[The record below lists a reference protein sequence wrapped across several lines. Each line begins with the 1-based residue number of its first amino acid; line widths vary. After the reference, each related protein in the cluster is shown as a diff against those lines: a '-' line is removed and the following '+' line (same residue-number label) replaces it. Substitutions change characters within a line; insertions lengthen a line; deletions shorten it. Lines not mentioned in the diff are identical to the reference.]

1 MAKVAHY
8 AYPEILYRFRSINPD
23 NWEREMRCIKRGEI
37 YCGKFSNLNDPM
49 EGVHRESALFRK
61 SKNYDGSMSKIRR
74 EMESIGVASLSECRN
89 SETMWAHYAGQ
100 FSGILISYRFKRLV
114 RSTPS
119 ECKIVRMVYNEVP
132 PVFLRDNMP
141 LDQRARLALSTK
153 TLKWADERE
162 WRLLAPEIGSIKYED
177 EKTVKD
183 IVIGAR
189 FDRKRFLGELKE
201 ICLDLEIKL
210 LEMKVGGY
218 QLEYSEVL

>member
-1 MAKVAHY
+1 MAEVTNY
-8 AYPEILYRFRSINPD
+8 AFPEILYRFRSVNSD
-23 NWEREMRCIKRGEI
+23 TWKRELECIKKGEI

-61 SKNYDGSMSKIRR
+61 SNNYDGSMRKIRR

-100 FSGILISYRFKRLV
+100 FSGILIAYRFKRLV

-119 ECKIVRMVYNEVP
+119 SCKIVKMVYNEVP

-141 LDQRARLALSTK
+141 IDQRARLALSTK

-162 WRLLAPEIGSIKYED
+162 WRLLAPEIGSVKYED
-177 EKTVKD
+177 KQTVRD
-183 IVIGAR
+183 IVVGAR
-189 FDRKRFLGELKE
+189 FDRKKFLDELKGV
-201 ICLDLEIKL
+201 CTDLSIKL
-210 LEMKVGGY
+210 LETKVGGY
-218 QLEYSEVL
+218 QLEYSEI

>member
-1 MAKVAHY
+1 MAEVAHY
-8 AYPEILYRFRSINPD
+8 AFPEILYRFRSINSG
-23 NWEREMRCIKRGEI
+23 NWKRELECIENGKI

-61 SKNYDGSMSKIRR
+61 SKNYDGSMHQIRS
-74 EMESIGVASLSECRN
+74 EMDNIGVASLSECRA

-100 FSGILISYRFKRLV
+100 FSGIMISYRFKRLV

-119 ECKIVRMVYNEVP
+119 HCKIVKMVYNEVP

-141 LDQRARLALSTK
+141 IDQRARLALSTK

-162 WRLLAPEIGSIKYED
+162 WRLLAPEIGPVNYTDKQ
-177 EKTVKD
+177 TVRD

-189 FDRKRFLGELKE
+189 FERGEFLNELKAV
-201 ICLDLEIKL
+201 CASQGIKL
-210 LEMKVGGY
+210 LQTKVGGY
-218 QLEYSEVL
+218 QLEYSEI